1 MSFVGLFVCG
11 QGKSLASA
19 PHPGFTSL
27 GQFMLALPPRVFDRV
42 SVVPYF
48 ENDTVRRN
56 SNSFGLGENSLFQSR
71 REAWKN

>member
-1 MSFVGLFVCG
+1 MPRMSFVGLFVCG

-56 SNSFGLGENSLFQSR
+56 SNSFGF
-71 REAWKN
+71 KV